1 MQDLQSKELPT
12 TRIQPDRRWFGN
24 TRVIGQKQLEQFREE
39 MSSKINDSYTVLLR
53 EKKLP
58 LQLLEDPERKVGGK
72 QKRADLL
79 GTQPFADT
87 FGPNRKR
94 KKPKLSVE
102 GYADLVQTAVQ
113 SEEQFESK
121 AGAGPQG
128 VFDEFKDA
136 VSTGRIKLAS
146 NLAVLCASDAAVYA
160 ELWLLDGPAILA
172 SAGLDLCLDVCNGAA
187 VAPTTSE
194 PVIAWLLMQARDAI
208 FDKGQS
214 KRIWGELYKVLD
226 SSDVVIQVLDAR
238 DPEGTRC
245 KFLEQHIRKNARHKH
260 LLLLLNKCDLVSSS
274 LNRACVASSP
284 SSAVH
289 IVCLSSMARLITNQ
303 GILVSNC

>member
-1 MQDLQSKELPT
+1 MHGLLYGTVSLCCSLLQDLQSKELPT

-24 TRVIGQKQLEQFREE
+24 TRVIGQKQLDQFREE

-102 GYADLVQTAVQ
+102 GYADLVQNAAQ
-113 SEEQFESK
+113 SEQQFEHK

-128 VFDEFKDA
+128 DFEEFKDA
-136 VSTGRIKLAS
+136 VSS
-146 NLAVLCASDAAVYA
+146 
-160 ELWLLDGPAILA
+160 
-172 SAGLDLCLDVCNGAA
+172 
-187 VAPTTSE
+187 
-194 PVIAWLLMQARDAI
+194 Q
-208 FDKGQS
+208 Q
-214 KRIWGELYKVLD
+214 
-226 SSDVVIQVLDAR
+226 Q
-238 DPEGTRC
+238 
-245 KFLEQHIRKNARHKH
+245 
-260 LLLLLNKCDLVSSS
+260 
-274 LNRACVASSP
+274 
-284 SSAVH
+284 
-289 IVCLSSMARLITNQ
+289 
-303 GILVSNC
+303 